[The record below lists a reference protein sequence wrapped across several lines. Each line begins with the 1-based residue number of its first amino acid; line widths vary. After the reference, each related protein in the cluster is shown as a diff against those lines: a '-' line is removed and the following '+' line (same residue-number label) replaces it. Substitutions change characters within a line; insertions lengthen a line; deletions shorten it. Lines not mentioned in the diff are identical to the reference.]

1 MEVVEVV
8 HIDEGCVETVTVGI
22 GLGGGAP
29 VVVVVVVVVVVEVD
43 GRTVFESAG
52 GMDGTNG
59 AGNVVSVEILD
70 G

>member
-29 VVVVVVVVVVVEVD
+29 VGVVVVVVVVEVD